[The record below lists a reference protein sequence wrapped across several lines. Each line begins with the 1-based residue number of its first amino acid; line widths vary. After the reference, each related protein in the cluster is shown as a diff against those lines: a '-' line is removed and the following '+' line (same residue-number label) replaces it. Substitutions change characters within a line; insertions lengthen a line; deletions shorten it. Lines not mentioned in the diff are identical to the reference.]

1 MAHIKLTS
9 KLQIEK
15 EELLAE
21 LEKLKQLKIT
31 EVAKVKRE
39 LTSKLEI
46 AERNLK

>member
-39 LTSKLEI
+39 LTSKLET